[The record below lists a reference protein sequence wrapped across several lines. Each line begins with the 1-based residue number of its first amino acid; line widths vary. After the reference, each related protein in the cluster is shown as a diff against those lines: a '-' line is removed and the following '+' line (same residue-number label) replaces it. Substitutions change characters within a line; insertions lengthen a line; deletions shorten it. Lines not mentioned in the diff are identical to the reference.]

1 MTATD
6 DTRAAR
12 GDILQ
17 CVTFELNGETYA
29 LDVMRVQEVLRVG
42 EISPVPGAPDYVL
55 GIINLRGKVV
65 TVIDARL
72 RLGLSY
78 AESTDMSRIIVL
90 EAAGQDVGIL
100 VDGVAEVVQIRR
112 ADIDPSPSVGNE
124 EAARY
129 IEGVASRDKDLVIVV
144 DVDKLL
150 SEDEWAELAAM

>member
-1 MTATD
+1 MAD
-6 DTRAAR
+6 DKQEAQNE
-12 GDILQ
+12 DLQ
-17 CVTFELNGETYA
+17 CVTFDLNGETYA

-42 EISPVPGAPDYVL
+42 EISPVPGAPEYVL

-78 AESTDMSRIIVL
+78 AENTDLSRIIVL

-100 VDGVAEVVQIRR
+100 VDGVAEVVQIPRG
-112 ADIDPSPSVGNE
+112 DIDPSPSVGNE

-129 IEGVASRDKDLVIVV
+129 IEGVASRDKELVIVV

-150 SEDEWAELAAM
+150 SEEEWAELAAM

>member
-1 MTATD
+1 MAD
-6 DTRAAR
+6 DKQEAQNEV
-12 GDILQ
+12 LQ
-17 CVTFELNGETYA
+17 CVTFDLNGETYA

-42 EISPVPGAPDYVL
+42 EISPVPGAPEYVL

-78 AESTDMSRIIVL
+78 AENTDLSRIIVL

-112 ADIDPSPSVGNE
+112 GDIDPSPSVGNE

-129 IEGVASRDKDLVIVV
+129 IEGVASRDKELVIVI

-150 SEDEWAELAAM
+150 NEEEWAELAAM

>member
-1 MTATD
+1 MAED
-6 DTRAAR
+6 KQDTENEV
-12 GDILQ
+12 LQ
-17 CVTFELNGETYA
+17 CVTFDLNGETYA

-72 RLGLSY
+72 RLGLSD
-78 AESTDMSRIIVL
+78 AENTDLSRIIVL

-112 ADIDPSPSVGNE
+112 SEIDPSPSVGNE

-129 IEGVASRDKDLVIVV
+129 IEGVASREKELIIVV

-150 SEDEWAELAAM
+150 SEEEWAELAAM